1 MAKGKKNK
9 KFSNPKSKKRDA
21 NKTAHKQRTQSA
33 NAMDYAANPIRPDRV
48 PTSLYVGGLLCLAVA
63 VAATLVLVLSHVKG
77 ISMPGCGEGGGCAE
91 AAASAWGKVP
101 GIGVNGWPVS
111 FLGFAY
117 FSGLFVAWLG
127 SRGGVSALLK
137 TLVRFG
143 VMISLMFIVVL
154 IVQGHLCYYCLA
166 SHAANIVFWI
176 ILERVRVKPASALR
190 MPAVVTVIFLLL
202 SAGLYAVESKKT
214 QTFHAKQEVERQ
226 ESVERM
232 IASNKEKVA
241 RAAQAATNQEKEP
254 KPEEPSPTLPAPV
267 AQAESSNTQPPAP
280 MANSDST
287 SAVKNPTSSD
297 PSTVARPI
305 APQDD
310 RPWTGGFTGRYR
322 LGPEKAA
329 IRIVMISDYQCIDC
343 QRLEPQFMKYAEEHD
358 DISFSMKHFPMCK
371 DCNPR
376 FQRNNPHPDACWAAK
391 AAEAA
396 GIIGGND
403 GFWKMHRWLFE
414 HKGTFSFEEL
424 QQTVQDFGYP
434 WDEYAR
440 IINSNLVLN
449 NITSDINEAVWLG
462 LHFTPMVFINGVEF
476 KGIFVPN
483 AVQRTMNQ
491 LLAEKPEPLTCQWDQ
506 PPPAVDKCVSDWQAQ
521 YYRNIM
527 PDRQQWPKGPEEA
540 PIKIVM
546 WGDFQEKYTT
556 IADQAIRQWMAKK
569 EGDVRYI
576 FRHFPFNQDCNPVV
590 SVNRHP
596 MACMASRAAEAAGM
610 LAGIDGY
617 WKMHTWLMAN
627 RQGLNDTVLR
637 QAAVDMGFDPV
648 ALFSAMDD
656 PEVARAI
663 EEDCRAAKA
672 TPETTMQA
680 MFLYRASI
688 PTIFINGKVVPRWRL
703 ENRVII
709 DRILDAAYAE

>member
-9 KFSNPKSKKRDA
+9 KRSGPKGNTRIANNTARKAHNPPARA
-21 NKTAHKQRTQSA
+21 V
-33 NAMDYAANPIRPDRV
+33 DYAANPVLPDRV
-48 PTSLYVGGLLCLAVA
+48 PTGLFVGGLSCLTIA
-63 VAATLVLVLSHVKG
+63 VAATIVLVLSHVKG

-143 VMISLMFIVVL
+143 VLISLMFITVL

-166 SHAANIVFWI
+166 SHAANILFWI
-176 ILERVRVKPASALR
+176 ILERVRIKPASALR

-214 QTFHAKQEVERQ
+214 QTFHAEQEVERQ

-232 IASNKEKVA
+232 IASNKAKA
-241 RAAQAATNQEKEP
+241 LAAAAEQENEP
-254 KPEEPSPTLPAPV
+254 KPEQPSPTLPTPV
-267 AQAESSNTQPPAP
+267 AQAEPSNTQPLEP
-280 MANSDST
+280 MGNSNSTT
-287 SAVKNPTSSD
+287 SAKNPTPSD
-297 PSTVARPI
+297 PVAVAEPI
-305 APQDD
+305 APLVD
-310 RPWTGGFTGRYR
+310 RPWAGGFTGRYR

-329 IRIVMISDYQCIDC
+329 IRIVMISDYQCVDC
-343 QRLEPQFMKYAEEHD
+343 QRLEPQFMKYVEEHD

-376 FQRNNPHPDACWAAK
+376 FQHNNPHPDACWAAK

-403 GFWKMHRWLFE
+403 SFWKMHRWLFE

-424 QQTVQDFGYP
+424 QQTVQDSGYP

-491 LLAEKPEPLTCQWDQ
+491 LLTEKPEPLTSKWDQ

-521 YYRNIM
+521 YFRRIM
-527 PDRQQWPKGPEEA
+527 PDKQQWPKGPEDA

-546 WGDFQEKYTT
+546 WGDFQEKYTA
-556 IADQAIRQWMAKK
+556 IADRAIREWMAKK
-569 EGDVRYI
+569 EGDVRYT
-576 FRHFPFNQDCNPVV
+576 FRHFPFNKDCNPVV

-596 MACMASRAAEAAGM
+596 MACVASRAAEAAGM
-610 LAGIDGY
+610 LAGVDGY
-617 WKMHTWLMAN
+617 WKMHIWLMAN
-627 RQGLNDTVLR
+627 QQGLNDTVLR
-637 QAAVDMGFDPV
+637 QAAVEMGLDPV
-648 ALFSAMDD
+648 ALSSAMDD
-656 PEVARAI
+656 LQVARAI

-688 PTIFINGKVVPRWRL
+688 PTIFINEKVVPRWRL
-703 ENRVII
+703 ENRVIL